1 MLLLHG
7 LVGHM
12 HHWNTVIEG
21 LGHLC
26 RPMALTLPFFD
37 EALRE
42 VSIEGLSNH
51 VLRFLDA
58 LDIHRTVIGGNSL
71 GGHVALALTLDHPDR
86 VSGLI
91 LTGSS
96 GLLERGL
103 RRGLR
108 RQPRSEDVR
117 HTADEA
123 FFECSPV
130 TDDWV
135 ASMRAVMTT
144 PATAARVLRFARDAM
159 RFNVADRL
167 HAMDV
172 PTLLVWG
179 REDRITPT
187 VMAERFRAL
196 IPDAQLTY
204 LERCGHT
211 AMLEKPAAFV
221 EVVARW
227 LEATRERRRAPLTLA
242 LSPEGIG
249 SRGPSPLGEGE
260 GLGEGGPLSPR

>member
-1 MLLLHG
+1 MLDHVEERVDGARTPGFRWLEQGSGAPVVLLHG
-7 LVGHM
+7 LIGQM
-12 HHWNTVIEG
+12 HHWDPVIDA
-21 LGHLC
+21 LALRC

-103 RRGLR
+103 RRGFR
-108 RQPRSEDVR
+108 RQPGGADVR
-117 HTADEA
+117 QTMAEA
-123 FFECSPV
+123 FFDRSLV
-130 TDDWV
+130 TEAWV
-135 ASMRAVMTT
+135 ASMRAALTVPTT
-144 PATAARVLRFARDAM
+144 GARLLRFARDAM

-167 HAMDV
+167 QTIDV

-187 VMAERFRAL
+187 
-196 IPDAQLTY
+196 
-204 LERCGHT
+204 
-211 AMLEKPAAFV
+211 
-221 EVVARW
+221 
-227 LEATRERRRAPLTLA
+227 
-242 LSPEGIG
+242 
-249 SRGPSPLGEGE
+249 
-260 GLGEGGPLSPR
+260 